1 MAKKQELFDAIIKG
15 DRKTTVQLIQA
26 AVDNKEDL
34 EEVLNDSMIAA
45 MTEIGDQFTKNE
57 IYVPDML
64 IAARAMQAGL
74 DIVEP
79 ILTKQ
84 GHQPVGIVGI
94 ATVKGD
100 LHDIGKNLVTI
111 MLKGAGWQ
119 VMDLGVDYDVEK
131 FQKAVDEGAQAICCS
146 ALLTTTMD
154 YMETVVEYFSDKEV
168 KVYIGGAPIT
178 QAYADQIGADGY
190 AEDATGAVRV
200 ISAGLGITA

>member
-15 DRKTTVQLIQA
+15 DRKTTIQLIQT
-26 AVDNKEDL
+26 AVENNEDL

-45 MTEIGDQFTKNE
+45 MSKIGDQFSRNE

-64 IAARAMQAGL
+64 IAARAMQSGL

-79 ILTKQ
+79 ILTKK
-84 GHQPVGIVGI
+84 GHQPVGKVCL

-100 LHDIGKNLVTI
+100 LHDIGKNLVAI

-119 VMDLGVDYDVEK
+119 VIDLGVDCDIDR
-131 FQKAVDEGAQAICCS
+131 FQKAVDEGAQAVCCS

-154 YMETVVEYFSDKEV
+154 YMKTVVEHFSENNAV
-168 KVYIGGAPIT
+168 KV
-178 QAYADQIGADGY
+178 
-190 AEDATGAVRV
+190 
-200 ISAGLGITA
+200 SSCAGTFF